1 MPASVKPIPEGF
13 HTVTPTLTIKGAV
26 DAIEFYKKA
35 LGAQELMR
43 MTNPDGKI
51 GHAEIKIGDSIIF
64 INDEM
69 PMPGCAL
76 SPQTLGGFTATLY
89 LYVEDVDTAFQRA
102 VAAGGKTTHP
112 VTDMFWG
119 DRNGAFVDPFGHSW
133 SLSTRK
139 RNLSEQEIEVGAK
152 KFMAQMQE
160 QLQKKTA

>member
-13 HTVTPTLTIKGAV
+13 HTVTPTLTIKGAAA
-26 DAIEFYKKA
+26 AIEFYKKA

-43 MTNPDGKI
+43 MNNPDGKI

-76 SPQTLGGFTATLY
+76 SPQTLGGFTSTLY
-89 LYVEDVDTAFQRA
+89 LYVEDVDKAFQRA
-102 VAAGGKTTHP
+102 VSAGGKTTHP

-119 DRNGAFVDPFGHSW
+119 DRHGSFVDPFGHTW
-133 SLSTRK
+133 SLSTHK
-139 RNLSEQEIEVGAK
+139 QDLSQQEVEEGAK

-160 QLQKKTA
+160 QAQRKTA